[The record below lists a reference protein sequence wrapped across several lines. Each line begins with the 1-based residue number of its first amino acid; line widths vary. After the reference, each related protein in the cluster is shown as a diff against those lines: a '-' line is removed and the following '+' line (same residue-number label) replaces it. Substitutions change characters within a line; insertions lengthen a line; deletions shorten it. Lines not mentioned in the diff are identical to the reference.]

1 MLICHFQLL
10 SETVYAQFKKTKKI
24 KIHNL
29 LKFFKETSPF
39 LFELKFNSFIP
50 LYIYNNLNIIT
61 LMKCVKVPLR
71 QLNDT
76 RIKLME
82 KGLMSMEYRIKSQ
95 DDFGYIPITED
106 ISNYEIVDMDLEP
119 IQKVPHNFSQLLEGE
134 LSHEEIE
141 NLRTSFDTIGDIVIL
156 EIPDELADRKQLIGD
171 AALKFTKRKTVYMKK
186 SAIKGTTRVRD
197 LEFLSGNDDS
207 ITIHKEHGA
216 RLKLDVREVYFS
228 PRLATERKR
237 VMENVENGEKILDMF
252 CGIGPFPIVIAKNK
266 NVNITA
272 VDINKDAIYYLDE
285 NIKLNK
291 LKGSITTY
299 CGDIREV
306 SKNLKT
312 PFDRIIMNLP
322 GLAYT
327 FLDVSVNLIKDGG
340 IINYYEFSDSYE
352 QGIKRLE
359 NACCEVGKEVEIVN
373 TRKVKSTSPGEW
385 HIAIDGKITSKKLKK
400 KEIKVS

>member
-1 MLICHFQLL
+1 
-10 SETVYAQFKKTKKI
+10 
-24 KIHNL
+24 
-29 LKFFKETSPF
+29 
-39 LFELKFNSFIP
+39 
-50 LYIYNNLNIIT
+50 
-61 LMKCVKVPLR
+61 MKCVKVPLK

-82 KGLMSMEYRIKSQ
+82 SGQMNMEYRIKASSEY
-95 DDFGYIPITED
+95 GYIPVD
-106 ISNYEIVDMDLEP
+106 GNPDGYEIVDMDLEP
-119 IQKVPHNFSQLLEGE
+119 MKKVPHNFSELLEGE
-134 LSHEEIE
+134 LSSEEIE

-156 EIPDELADRKQLIGD
+156 EIPDDLEDKKQIIGD
-171 AALKFTKRKTVYMKK
+171 AALKFTKRKAIYMKR

-197 LEFLSGNDDS
+197 LEFLSGVDDS
-207 ITIHKEHGA
+207 VTIHREHGA

-237 VMENVENGEKILDMF
+237 VMQSVEDGEKILDMF

-266 NVNITA
+266 DVEITA
-272 VDINKDAIYYLDE
+272 VDINKEAIKYLNE

-291 LKGSITTY
+291 LKGSIETY

-306 SKNLKT
+306 SKSFKLK
-312 PFDRIIMNLP
+312 FDRIIMNLP

-327 FLDVSVNLIKDGG
+327 FLDIAVNLIEENG

-352 QGIKRLE
+352 QGIKRLQD
-359 NACCEVGKEVEIVN
+359 ACSEVGKEVEILN

-385 HIAIDGKITSKKLKK
+385 HVAIDAKIK
-400 KEIKVS
+400 

>member
-1 MLICHFQLL
+1 
-10 SETVYAQFKKTKKI
+10 
-24 KIHNL
+24 
-29 LKFFKETSPF
+29 
-39 LFELKFNSFIP
+39 
-50 LYIYNNLNIIT
+50 
-61 LMKCVKVPLR
+61 MKCVKVPLK

-82 KGLMSMEYRIKSQ
+82 NGQMNMEYRIKACK
-95 DDFGYIPITED
+95 DYGYIPIND
-106 ISNYEIVDMDLEP
+106 NIKDYEIVDIKLEP
-119 IQKVPHNFSQLLEGE
+119 IKKVAHNFSELLEDE
-134 LSHEEIE
+134 LSESEIE

-156 EIPDELADRKQLIGD
+156 EIPDDLIDKKQMIGD
-171 AALKFTKRKTVYMKK
+171 AALEFTKRKSVYMKK
-186 SAIKGTTRVRD
+186 SAVKGTTRVRE

-237 VMENVENGEKILDMF
+237 VMESVKNGEKILDMF

-266 NVNITA
+266 NVDITA
-272 VDINKDAIYYLDE
+272 VDINDKAIKYLNE

-291 LKGSITTY
+291 LKCNIKTY
-299 CGDIREV
+299 CGDVRDV
-306 SKNLKT
+306 ANSFNTK
-312 PFDRIIMNLP
+312 FDRIIMNLP

-327 FLDVSVNLIKDGG
+327 FLDVSVDLIKNGG

-352 QGIKRLE
+352 QGIERL
-359 NACCEVGKEVEIVN
+359 NKAANNVGKKVEIIN

-385 HIAIDGKITSKKLKK
+385 HIAIDGKIEKM
-400 KEIKVS
+400 KE